1 MATSRHDSSR
11 PQPQGEWTMATPTNH
26 LLDAAPCYARKG
38 LKVLPVHS
46 IENGAC
52 SCGNPKC
59 ESPGKHPR
67 IKDWVNA
74 ATSNVEQITTW
85 WSKWPTANVGI
96 ATGNRS
102 GIV

>member
-1 MATSRHDSSR
+1 MA
-11 PQPQGEWTMATPTNH
+11 PPLTP
-26 LLDAAPCYARKG
+26 LLDAALFYARRG

-46 IENGAC
+46 VNKGAC
-52 SCGNPKC
+52 SCGNLRC

-74 ATSNVEQITTW
+74 ATGDMEQITAW

-96 ATGNRS
+96 ATGKRS
-102 GIV
+102 GIVVVDEDRVRGGSIDQLL